1 MISDPGT
8 FSQYLQWVET
18 MDAIKRKYRIS
29 NKECRMLKLARRG
42 ITSSFE
48 IPYSIFDICSE
59 RMAGLLSS
67 NCQPQKNWLNALIRL
82 VFGILVLGVCGALP
96 VRGETIDRLIVAVN
110 GKVIT
115 EGDLDLARKLNSVVL
130 PDIDAK
136 PRSRKEEIDR
146 LIDLELMRQELKNF
160 SLTQEDETKIAARM
174 QSLQAAYAEK
184 GGLPVLLRNLGLQ
197 ETELLSYVRLESSIL
212 RFVDF
217 RFRPFVNVT
226 EVEIKDYY
234 ETRLIPQLRES
245 KLAVPELAQ
254 VSAKIEEILKEEKIN
269 GALEQ
274 WISTIKRNARIEYFL
289 KPSIMRQGGSGDA

>member
-1 MISDPGT
+1 M
-8 FSQYLQWVET
+8 
-18 MDAIKRKYRIS
+18 K
-29 NKECRMLKLARRG
+29 
-42 ITSSFE
+42 
-48 IPYSIFDICSE
+48 
-59 RMAGLLSS
+59 
-67 NCQPQKNWLNALIRL
+67 KNWLNTCLRSASRRYSGCLCGI
-82 VFGILVLGVCGALP
+82 VFGILAIGVFGAPP
-96 VRGETIDRLIVAVN
+96 VQGEIIDRLIVAVN

-115 EGDLDLARKLNSVVL
+115 EGDLNLARKLNAVVL
-130 PDIDAK
+130 PDINAK

-146 LIDLELMRQELKNF
+146 LIDLELMQQELKNF
-160 SLTQEDETKIAARM
+160 SLTQEDENKIAVRM
-174 QSLQAAYAEK
+174 QSLRASYADK

-254 VSAKIEEILKEEKIN
+254 VSAKIEEILKEEKVN
-269 GALEQ
+269 AALEQ
-274 WISTIKRNARIEYFL
+274 WISIIKRNSRIEYFL
-289 KPSIMRQGGSGDA
+289 KQNSETRMESGRIGEENN